1 MTTSGI
7 QSQITRYIKEAQNT
21 VYTEEKN
28 QSIEVGLEITQMLE
42 LVDKDIVTVTT
53 VPNVQKTKRKIEY
66 VK

>member
-28 QSIEVGLEITQMLE
+28 QSIEVGLKITQMLE